1 MDPGTSPHVPGCVR
15 PGVQYVE
22 PVPSPAAR
30 QAERTDSVAN
40 VSVDETPRNTQN
52 VVDTGT
58 SSFVGSP
65 TNCAKS
71 RVTRPGTDSTIVGA
85 SPGSWPTTR
94 QVSIQTQVGCGVS
107 LNRLL
112 VVPIH
117 LPCAIRGDPYTC
129 GWDDRARGPRSQ
141 PRSRRLNPGLA
152 AARLPGRVTATA
164 AMGVRFL
171 VVRCVVW
178 QSEPHRDYPGDTA
191 PDRDLTRPRR
201 NFRRESLAGWDSTT
215 GLHKRSLAG
224 FP

>member
-1 MDPGTSPHVPGCVR
+1 MT
-15 PGVQYVE
+15 
-22 PVPSPAAR
+22 
-30 QAERTDSVAN
+30 
-40 VSVDETPRNTQN
+40 
-52 VVDTGT
+52 
-58 SSFVGSP
+58 
-65 TNCAKS
+65 
-71 RVTRPGTDSTIVGA
+71 
-85 SPGSWPTTR
+85 SPGSTGAGASAGSRSTAR

-117 LPCAIRGDPYTC
+117 FLCAIRGDPHTC
-129 GWDDRARGPRSQ
+129 GWDDCTGRHRWQTRSQ
-141 PRSRRLNPGLA
+141 HLNPALA
-152 AARLPGRVTATA
+152 AARPPGRVTATA

-178 QSEPHRDYPGDTA
+178 QSEPHRDCPGDLA

-201 NFRRESLAGWDSTT
+201 NFRRESLAGWDRTT